1 MSGAEMECAFFFF
14 FLTFELY
21 NFLASRNHY
30 KKSSGWKNKS
40 SLNGED

>member
-1 MSGAEMECAFFFF
+1 MSGAEMECYCGF

-30 KKSSGWKNKS
+30 KKSSG
-40 SLNGED
+40 